1 MLKKLILLMAAVML
15 IAVFYYFGLN
25 EYLSLDQ
32 IKARQAEF
40 AASYQANPLPF
51 LAGFFLLYVAVTA
64 VSFPGAVILTLAAG
78 AFFGLITGTIL
89 VSFASTIGA
98 TLAFLSSRFLLRDW
112 VTGKFGQRL
121 RAIDDGLAK
130 DGAFYLFSLRLIP
143 VVPFFLINLLMGLTK
158 IRAWTFYW
166 VSQIGMLA
174 GTLVYV
180 NAGTQLGQ
188 ISSTKGLLTPG
199 LIGSFIILA
208 GFPWLARSMM
218 TLWARRKIYHGWKR
232 PSAYDRNLLVIG
244 GGAAG
249 LVSAYIAALGKAKVT
264 LVEAGAMGGDC
275 LNTGCVPS
283 KALIKAASVAHTAHS
298 GARFGVKASDIS
310 IDFPAVMSHV
320 LGAITA
326 IKPHDSIERYSS
338 LGVDVQTGYAR
349 LIDPWTVEISNS
361 DGKVQRLTSRA
372 IVVAT
377 GAAPTLPP
385 IKGLLECGYLTSET
399 LWGAMAKRNKAPAR
413 LAIIGGGA
421 IGCELAQAFARLGS
435 RVTLLEAA
443 PLLLSREEPAVS
455 VLIRETLEREGVQVR
470 VGANI
475 LSVDRGAIAVEGH
488 TDIAFDDVI
497 VATGRKPR
505 VTGFGLE
512 ELGLLDDGKLVID
525 GFQATKMPHIFVAG
539 DVAGR
544 QQLTHGASHEA
555 WHAAVNALA
564 APFRR
569 FRTDY
574 RVLPRVTYTD
584 PEIASVGLTEAEAT
598 KQGIDH
604 DVTDYDIYDLDRA
617 ICEGATGGFVK
628 ILTTKGS
635 DKILGAT
642 IAAPRAGEMLA
653 EIIFAMRHGMGLK
666 KLMPVI
672 HAYPGWAE
680 ANKFAAG
687 QYQLARQPVRLQN
700 LAKVWFDWRRG

>member
-1 MLKKLILLMAAVML
+1 MLKKLILLLAAIML
-15 IAVFYYFGLN
+15 IAVFYHFGLN

-40 AASYQANPLPF
+40 AGSYQANPLPF

-64 VSFPGAVILTLAAG
+64 VSFPGAAILTLAAG
-78 AFFGLITGTIL
+78 AFFGLVTGTIL

-98 TLAFLSSRFLLRDW
+98 TLAFLSSRFVLRDW
-112 VTGKFGQRL
+112 VTGKFGERL
-121 RAIDDGLAK
+121 RALDDGLAK

-158 IRAWTFYW
+158 IRTWTFYW

-188 ISSTKGLLTPG
+188 ISSTKGLLTPA

-208 GFPWLARSMM
+208 AFPWLAR
-218 TLWARRKIYHGWKR
+218 LVAGWVERRRVYKGWKC
-232 PSAYDRNLLVIG
+232 PSRFDRNLLVIG

-283 KALIKAASVAHTAHS
+283 KALIKAASVAHSANS
-298 GARFGVKASDIS
+298 GAKFGVKASDIN
-310 IDFPAVMSHV
+310 IDFPAVMAHV
-320 LGAITA
+320 RSAIAA
-326 IKPHDSIERYSS
+326 IAPHDSVERYSG
-338 LGVDVQTGYAR
+338 LGVDVRQGYAR
-349 LIDPWTVEISNS
+349 LVDPWTVEISNS
-361 DGKVQRLTSRA
+361 DGEVQRLTSRA

-377 GAAPTLPP
+377 GAAPSHPP
-385 IKGLLECGYLTSET
+385 IKGLADSGYLTSET
-399 LWGAMAKRNKAPAR
+399 LWEEMATRKKVPAK

-435 RVTLLEAA
+435 RVTLFEAA
-443 PLLLSREEPAVS
+443 SQILAREEAEAS
-455 VLIRETLEREGVQVR
+455 VLIRDTLEREGVQLL

-475 LSVDRGAIAVEGH
+475 LSVARGTITVEGQVS
-488 TDIAFDDVI
+488 ISFDDLI

-505 VTGFGLE
+505 VVGFGLE
-512 ELGLLDDGKLVID
+512 ELGLLEDGKLEVD
-525 GFQATKMPHIFVAG
+525 GFQATKMQHIFVAG

-555 WHAAVNALA
+555 WHATVNALA

-598 KQGIDH
+598 KQGVDH
-604 DVTDYDIYDLDRA
+604 DVTAYDISDLDRA
-617 ICEGATGGFVK
+617 ICEGTVCGFVK
-628 ILTTKGS
+628 ILTVNGS

-700 LAKVWFDWRRG
+700 LAKRWFDWRRG